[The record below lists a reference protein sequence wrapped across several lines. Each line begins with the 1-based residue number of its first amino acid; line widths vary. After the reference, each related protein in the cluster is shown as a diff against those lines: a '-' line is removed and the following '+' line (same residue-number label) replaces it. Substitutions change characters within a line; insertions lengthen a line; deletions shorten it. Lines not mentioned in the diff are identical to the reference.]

1 MAIELNNNKRMGL
14 QHTERKSLTENE
26 NQTAIFGLYTIV
38 EECGIEKLSSTAQKG
53 VKSFFKFRNKITK
66 G

>member
-14 QHTERKSLTENE
+14 QQTERKSLTENE

-38 EECGIEKLSSTAQKG
+38 EESGIEKLSSTAQKG
-53 VKSFFKFRNKITK
+53 VKSFFSFLK
-66 G
+66 